1 MNYIQTEIDGVW
13 IIEPK
18 VFNDARGYFMEA
30 FKEEEFRANIG
41 DVHFVQDNE
50 SKSSFGVLRGLHYQ
64 KGEYS
69 QAKLVRVIKG
79 KVLDVAVDLRRS
91 SPTFGKYVSVELSEE
106 NKRQFFI
113 PRGFAHG
120 FLVLSEEAIFTY
132 KVDNG
137 YAPQAE
143 ASIRFNDE
151 TIGIDWPVAESQ
163 FILSEKDGHAV
174 SFKDAEYFEQDMKIA
189 IVGTGYVGLVTGT
202 CFAEIG
208 VNVICV
214 DTNSEKIEAL
224 KQGIIPIYENGL
236 EEMVNRNA
244 KAGRLQFTTSLES
257 CLNEVDVIF
266 SAVGTPPDEDG
277 SADLSYVLEVAR
289 NIGRNM
295 TKYVLVVTKSTVPVG
310 TAGKVRMAIQNEL
323 DKRGV
328 QIDFDVASNPEFL
341 KEGNAVADFMSP
353 DRVVVGV
360 ESERAKKLMS
370 KLYKPFLLNNFRVIF
385 MDIPSAEMTK
395 YAANSMLATR
405 ISFMNDI
412 ANLCELV
419 GADVNMVRSG
429 IGSDTRIGRKFLYP
443 GIGYGG
449 SCFPKDVKALIK
461 TAEQNGYRM
470 RVLQAVEEV
479 NEKQKS
485 ILFEKLQR
493 HFNGDLRD
501 KTIALWGLAFKPE
514 TDDMRE
520 APSLILIDKLLNA
533 GCKVRVY
540 DPAAMTECRRRI
552 GDSVCYATDMYDA
565 ALDADALMLVTEWK
579 EFRLPSWAVIK
590 KAMRTPVLLD
600 GRNIYEKKEIEEL
613 GFTYHCIGK

>member
-1 MNYIQTEIDGVW
+1 
-13 IIEPK
+13 
-18 VFNDARGYFMEA
+18 
-30 FKEEEFRANIG
+30 
-41 DVHFVQDNE
+41 
-50 SKSSFGVLRGLHYQ
+50 
-64 KGEYS
+64 
-69 QAKLVRVIKG
+69 
-79 KVLDVAVDLRRS
+79 
-91 SPTFGKYVSVELSEE
+91 
-106 NKRQFFI
+106 
-113 PRGFAHG
+113 
-120 FLVLSEEAIFTY
+120 
-132 KVDNG
+132 
-137 YAPQAE
+137 
-143 ASIRFNDE
+143 
-151 TIGIDWPVAESQ
+151 
-163 FILSEKDGHAV
+163 
-174 SFKDAEYFEQDMKIA
+174 MKIA

-214 DTNSEKIEAL
+214 DTNGEKIEAL
-224 KQGIIPIYENGL
+224 KQGVIPIYENGL

-257 CLNEVDVIF
+257 CLDEVDVIF

-289 NIGRNM
+289 TIGRNM

-310 TAGKVRMAIQNEL
+310 TAGKVRATIQAEL

-328 QIDFDVASNPEFL
+328 RIEFDVASNPEFL

-360 ESERAKKLMS
+360 ESERAKQLMS

-395 YAANSMLATR
+395 YAANSMLATS

-461 TAEQNGYRM
+461 TAVQNGYRM

-485 ILFEKLQR
+485 VLFEKLQR
-493 HFNGDLRD
+493 HFSGDLQD

-520 APSLILIDKLLNA
+520 APSLILINKLLNA